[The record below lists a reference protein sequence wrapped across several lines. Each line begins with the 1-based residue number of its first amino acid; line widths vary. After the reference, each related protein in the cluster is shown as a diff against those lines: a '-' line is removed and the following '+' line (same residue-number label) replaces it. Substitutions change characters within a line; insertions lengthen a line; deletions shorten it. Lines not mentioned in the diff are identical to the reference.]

1 MTKPLETCL
10 IPEIIDDATGKHLY
24 PCMIEGCKYT
34 TTNVVGYTN
43 HVKLKHKIQ
52 PLDYF
57 LTHIVPVTDQT
68 VPQVRGVCITCGAK
82 TDFRSINAGYYK
94 HCSFGCSVNDPE
106 VAEKR
111 TAKTKAALLEKYGV
125 ENASQIDGNSAKVK
139 ATKLARHGSENY
151 CNIQKAKKTNLE
163 RYGHES
169 YLGTSERIA
178 KQKEHSLKTY
188 GVDHHTKSTVWK
200 DQIKQV
206 FFERYGV
213 DHPASQPEV
222 RARLKTRIESEGA
235 DFILR
240 RPSTRKAQALAM
252 RERVVARVENDL
264 GGTFGE
270 HVTAVDLLAGRFLCG
285 VCREEF
291 VMPNYG
297 TSRSQPRTYPRCLAC
312 FPIKDNR
319 DSIIQQELVAWI
331 ASPCDSG
338 GCGIPV
344 DQIILN
350 DRVALGTGKEIDVYI
365 PTKKTGFE
373 LNGNFWH
380 TEVYG
385 SKSKH
390 YHQDKVFAA
399 ASKNVRLVHVFED
412 EWTRKRNLVKEKIRQ
427 ILGVGAET
435 KTKYFARKTNT
446 YNIQLHENGITVDL
460 HDFFDANHIQGSVRN
475 LRKDMS
481 CALTA
486 TNLDGQIIAAMLF
499 TKQKRIH
506 MTKKSADIDQ
516 TNGDAECW
524 ELVRYAV
531 RSGCLCVGMAGKLL
545 SRFIS
550 HATASSGAVRI
561 ISYADLAWSKHPS
574 IVSSGSES
582 MYQKIGFV
590 QVAITQPSYCYV
602 HRSDFLT
609 RQHRYKYRK
618 SELVRLNM
626 MLSTDQ
632 SMTTEWDVMQKHG
645 FDRIWDCGKIKYE
658 LRTRQSDK
666 QSSPPSSYQT
676 NN

>member
-1 MTKPLETCL
+1 
-10 IPEIIDDATGKHLY
+10 
-24 PCMIEGCKYT
+24 MIEGCDYRGK
-34 TTNVVGYTN
+34 NVVGYTN
-43 HVKLKHKIQ
+43 HVKLKHKAD
-52 PLDYF
+52 PLEYF
-57 LTHIVPVTDQT
+57 LAYIVPKLTDQKT
-68 VPQVRGVCITCGAK
+68 EQVRGVCVTCGTK
-82 TDFRSINAGYYK
+82 TEFRSINAGYHK
-94 HCSFGCSVNDPE
+94 HCSFKCSITDPE

-111 TAKTKAALLEKYGV
+111 SNNSKAAMVEKYGV

-151 CNIQKAKKTNLE
+151 CNIQKAKETNLE

-188 GVDHHTKSTVWK
+188 GVDHHTKSTAWK
-200 DQIKQV
+200 EQTKQV
-206 FFERYGV
+206 FLERYGV

-222 RARLKTRIESEGA
+222 IAKLRARVESEGA
-235 DFILR
+235 DYVLR
-240 RPSTRKAQALAM
+240 RPSTRKAQALAA
-252 RERVVARVENDL
+252 RERVIARVENDL

-270 HVTAVDLLAGRFLCG
+270 HG
-285 VCREEF
+285 VCRKEF
-291 VMPNYG
+291 TMPNYG

-338 GCGIPV
+338 GCGISI

-350 DRVALGTGKEIDVYI
+350 DRAALGTGKEIDIYI
-365 PTKKTGFE
+365 PAKKTGFE

-380 TEVYG
+380 TEVHG
-385 SKSKH
+385 SKLKH

-399 ASKNVRLVHVFED
+399 ASRNIRLVHVFED
-412 EWTRKRNLVKEKIRQ
+412 EWTRKRSLVKEKIRQ
-427 ILGVGAET
+427 ILDAAPAET
-435 KTKYFARKTNT
+435 MMRYFARKTNT
-446 YNIQLHENGITVDL
+446 YNIQLHEKGITVDL

-481 CALTA
+481 CALAA

-506 MTKKSADIDQ
+506 MTKKSSGTDQ
-516 TNGDAECW
+516 AKGDAECW

-531 RSGCLCVGMAGKLL
+531 RSGCSCVGMAGKLL
-545 SRFIS
+545 NRFIGY
-550 HATASSGAVRI
+550 ATASFGATRI
-561 ISYADLAWSKHPS
+561 ISYADLAWTQHPN
-574 IVSSGSES
+574 IESSGSGS

-626 MLSTDQ
+626 MLSTDP
-632 SMTTEWDVMQKHG
+632 STTTEWDVMQKHG

-658 LRTRQSDK
+658 LTTQQSNK
-666 QSSPPSSYQT
+666 QSSPPSSRQT

>member
-1 MTKPLETCL
+1 MTKPLEICL
-10 IPEIIDDATGKHLY
+10 IPEIIDDATGVHLY
-24 PCMIEGCKYT
+24 PCMIEGCDYMGK
-34 TTNVVGYTN
+34 NVVGYTN
-43 HVKLKHKIQ
+43 HIKLKHRAD
-52 PLDYF
+52 PLEYF
-57 LTHIVPVTDQT
+57 LKYIAPRLTDQ
-68 VPQVRGVCITCGAK
+68 VEHVRGVCATCGMK
-82 TDFRSINAGYYK
+82 TEFRSINAGYHKY
-94 HCSFGCSVNDPE
+94 CSFKCSITDPE
-106 VAEKR
+106 VAKKR
-111 TAKTKAALLEKYGV
+111 STNSKAALVEKYGV
-125 ENASQIDGNSAKVK
+125 ENASQITGNSAKVK

-151 CNIQKAKKTNLE
+151 CNIEKIKETNLE

-188 GVDHHTKSTVWK
+188 GVDHHTKSTSWK
-200 DQIKQV
+200 EQIKQV

-222 RARLKTRIESEGA
+222 RAKLKARIETEGT
-235 DFILR
+235 DFVLR
-240 RPSTRKAQALAM
+240 KPTTRTACALAL
-252 RERVVARVENDL
+252 RERVAARAVNDI
-264 GGTFGE
+264 GGVFGE
-270 HVTAVDLLAGRFLCG
+270 HVTAIDLLAGRFLCG
-285 VCREEF
+285 ICRKEF

-331 ASPCDSG
+331 AAPSDSG

-350 DRVALGTGKEIDVYI
+350 DRTALGTGKEIDVYI
-365 PTKKTGFE
+365 PAKKTGFE

-380 TEVYG
+380 TEIHG
-385 SKSKH
+385 SKPKY
-390 YHQDKVFAA
+390 YHQNKVFAA
-399 ASKNVRLVHVFED
+399 ASKNIRLVHVFED
-412 EWTRKRNLVKEKIRQ
+412 EWIRKRNLVKEKIRQ

-435 KTKYFARKTNT
+435 KTKYFARKTST
-446 YNIQLHENGITVDL
+446 YNIQLHEHGIAADL

-486 TNLDGQIIAAMLF
+486 TSLDGQMIAAMLF
-499 TKQKRIH
+499 TRQKRIH
-506 MTKKSADIDQ
+506 MTKKSSMTDQ
-516 TNGDAECW
+516 AKGDAECW

-531 RSGCLCVGMAGKLL
+531 RSKCSCVGMAGKLL
-545 SRFIS
+545 NRFIS
-550 HATASSGAVRI
+550 HATSSSDVIRI
-561 ISYADLAWSKHPS
+561 ISYADLAWTQHPNIES
-574 IVSSGSES
+574 FGSGSL
-582 MYQKIGFV
+582 YQKIGFV

-626 MLSTDQ
+626 MQSADQ
-632 SMTTEWDVMQKHG
+632 STITEWDVMQKHG
-645 FDRIWDCGKIKYE
+645 FDRVWDCGKIKYE
-658 LRTRQSDK
+658 LRTQQSDK
-666 QSSPPSSYQT
+666 RPSPPSSHQT